1 MAHVAIQCCDR
12 HHDVLFFQT
21 LGHNQ
26 IIGTIPTELGEL
38 TSLTSLDLGEFETV
52 LGGCSVGGD

>member
-1 MAHVAIQCCDR
+1 
-12 HHDVLFFQT
+12 VLFFQT

-52 LGGCSVGGD
+52 LGGCNVGGDWLALM